1 MKVVSAHV
9 PVSHLEAI
17 DKLVGKSGLY
27 PSRSELVRNAI
38 KKYLLKK
45 LKMVKKGSYNTP
57 NTKNEPHI
65 ENENDYVKVP
75 VENSNEDEPEKQFE
89 IYKILKKLEY

>member
-17 DKLVGKSGLY
+17 NKLVGKRGLY

-45 LKMVKKGSYNTP
+45 LKMIKKVSNNAP
-57 NTKNEPHI
+57 NAKSQEQR
-65 ENENDYVKVP
+65 EEDKKYVKVP
-75 VENSNEDEPEKQFE
+75 VESGDKDEPEKQFE

>member
-17 DKLVGKSGLY
+17 DKLVGKNGLY

-45 LKMVKKGSYNTP
+45 LKMIKKISNDAPISESKEKMEDKG
-57 NTKNEPHI
+57 
-65 ENENDYVKVP
+65 DYVKVP
-75 VENSNEDEPEKQFE
+75 IENRDENEPEKQFE

>member
-17 DKLVGKSGLY
+17 DKLVGNTGLY

-45 LKMVKKGSYNTP
+45 LKMIKKVSNNSP
-57 NTKNEPHI
+57 NTKSQEDREEDQN
-65 ENENDYVKVP
+65 YVKVP
-75 VENSNEDEPEKQFE
+75 VESEDADEPKKQFE